1 MIYVGGL
8 LRRSKKMKNRSRR
21 SPKDFPFWHFHA
33 GSSLGLYAA
42 LVSYSVSYFADS
54 DDDFGRQIA
63 EAKLNSKSCGRR
75 KVMTV
80 RRLAWIVGAALFIMF
95 VNVVL
100 SVLYIVFYSYFINP
114 GHDEGFYQEYASA
127 AAPYCSI
134 VAGIPL
140 FYFVCRW
147 LGGRW
152 EADFAVKSALL
163 VWLVYAL
170 IDISIIGAT
179 AGFTVQLAVLAAIS
193 IATKFVSAYLGGSA
207 AAGKK

>member
-1 MIYVGGL
+1 
-8 LRRSKKMKNRSRR
+8 
-21 SPKDFPFWHFHA
+21 
-33 GSSLGLYAA
+33 
-42 LVSYSVSYFADS
+42 
-54 DDDFGRQIA
+54 
-63 EAKLNSKSCGRR
+63 
-75 KVMTV
+75 MTL

-114 GHDEGFYQEYASA
+114 GHDERFYQEYART

-147 LGGRW
+147 LRGRW

-170 IDISIIGAT
+170 IDISIIGA
-179 AGFTVQLAVLAAIS
+179 AGFTVQIAVLAAIS
-193 IATKFVSAYLGGSA
+193 MATKFVSAYFGGSA
-207 AAGKK
+207 AAEKK